1 MKRYLILQFISLV
14 FISLSAQGVK
24 DDVRATF
31 EHYKAAIMAD
41 DGPEAIKYVDQRT
54 LDYYGRILH
63 SSLVDDSIAVDRLGL
78 LDKLM
83 VLSLRYRTPKIKLL
97 AFNGS
102 EILIYAIESGMVG
115 KNSVMG
121 NTIGEVT
128 LGDSKSEGQL
138 VVNGNPTPVNLDF
151 YEETDGWK
159 VDITSIF
166 ELSETAF
173 RQMVEESGQSENEF
187 LQMVLDMVGGGK
199 PFNPIWN
206 PVKK

>member
-1 MKRYLILQFISLV
+1 MKRYLIFPFISLAV
-14 FISLSAQGVK
+14 ISLSAQGVK
-24 DDVRATF
+24 DDVRASF
-31 EHYKAAIMAD
+31 EHYKTAIMSD

-54 LDYYGRILH
+54 LDYYGRILQ
-63 SSLVDDSIAVDRLGL
+63 SSLVDDSVTVDRMDL

-83 VLSLRYRTPKIKLL
+83 VLSLRYRTPKEKLL
-97 AFNGS
+97 SFNGS

-128 LGDSKSEGQL
+128 LGEAKTEGQL

-151 YEETDGWK
+151 YKEADGWK

-166 ELSETAF
+166 DLSETAF
-173 RQMVEESGQSENEF
+173 RQMVDESGQSENEF
-187 LQMVLDMVGGGK
+187 LQLVLDMVGGGK

-206 PVKK
+206 PVRQ